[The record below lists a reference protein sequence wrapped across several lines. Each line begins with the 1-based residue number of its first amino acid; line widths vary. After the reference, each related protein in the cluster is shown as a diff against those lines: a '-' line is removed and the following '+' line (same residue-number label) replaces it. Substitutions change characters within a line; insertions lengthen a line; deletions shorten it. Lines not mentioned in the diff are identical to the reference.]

1 MRTFGTELYMP
12 VLVLL
17 MTCQA
22 GAGSGK
28 KVTTSLLTGGL
39 MVGVHAST
47 RTPSLRIQYGQSRI
61 HCEKWRVGQVC
72 ACGVNAGC
80 RTHKITKQAAVTID
94 RVMKGASEV
103 AGELQRLAK

>member
-72 ACGVNAGC
+72 ACGVDAEC
-80 RTHKITKQAAVTID
+80 RPALQDTQDHQASSRDD
-94 RVMKGASEV
+94 RPRYEGRI
-103 AGELQRLAK
+103 GGGR